1 MIKQNEKCTP
11 HEWLPVKRFLNLI
24 FTPRILFGAIKV
36 SLVVGTLLNVINQW
50 EYMMAGK
57 GLMIGHLLMNYL
69 VPFCVS
75 AYSGA
80 KALES
85 QTKIA
90 NNIYETKV
98 NDESNME

>member
-1 MIKQNEKCTP
+1 MHKNESTDNRTAKLTR
-11 HEWLPVKRFLNLI
+11 LLRLML
-24 FTPRILFGAIKV
+24 TARILFSAAKV
-36 SLVVGTLLNVINQW
+36 SLVVGTLLNAINQW
-50 EYMMAGK
+50 EYIVAGQ
-57 GLMIGHLLMNYL
+57 GVMIGHLLMNYL

-90 NNIYETKV
+90 NNIHETKV

>member
-1 MIKQNEKCTP
+1 MKK
-11 HEWLPVKRFLNLI
+11 LLYLMLK
-24 FTPRILFGAIKV
+24 PRILYGAIKV

-50 EYMMAGK
+50 ESIMAGQ

-80 KALES
+80 KALTSQES
-85 QTKIA
+85 VGIA
-90 NNIYETKV
+90 RDYR
-98 NDESNME
+98 

>member
-1 MIKQNEKCTP
+1 MNKFIQLALKPK
-11 HEWLPVKRFLNLI
+11 
-24 FTPRILFGAIKV
+24 ILFNGAKV

-50 EYMMAGK
+50 EYIVAGHD
-57 GLMIGHLLMNYL
+57 LMIDHLLMNYL

-75 AYSGA
+75 TYSGA

-85 QTKIA
+85 QTKIT
-90 NNIYETKV
+90 NKLYETKV